1 MIKRFNSFFILN
13 MFFLIGCSNSETNKN
28 IVESRHD
35 QVSSNVVITLTKK
48 GNITA
53 KIQSDILKKN
63 NESLQ
68 LELYDNVNVNLYDE
82 NFIHKSLI
90 KSQSAIV
97 DEKDNRIEAFGSVSV
112 ESNDGKKLLTDS
124 LLWDNS
130 SDKIFTEAT
139 LKFITSDTDTLYG
152 KGFESNID
160 LTNWNILNPRGS
172 ISNE

>member
-1 MIKRFNSFFILN
+1 MIKRFNNFS
-13 MFFLIGCSNSETNKN
+13 FLIMFYLVGCSSPESSEN
-28 IVESRHD
+28 IVQDRHD
-35 QVSSNVVITLTKK
+35 QVSSNVEITLTKK

-68 LELYDNVNVNLYDE
+68 LELYDNVFVDLYDK
-82 NFIHKSLI
+82 NFMHKSLI

-97 DEKDNRIEAFGSVSV
+97 DEKDNLIKAFGNVSV

-139 LKFITSDTDTLYG
+139 LEFITSDTDTFYG

-172 ISNE
+172 INNE

>member
-1 MIKRFNSFFILN
+1 
-13 MFFLIGCSNSETNKN
+13 MFYLIGCSSPESSEN
-28 IVESRHD
+28 IVQDRHD
-35 QVSSNVVITLTKK
+35 QVSSNVEITLTKK

-68 LELYDNVNVNLYDE
+68 LELYDNVFVNLYDE
-82 NFIHKSLI
+82 NFMHKSII
-90 KSQSAIV
+90 KSQLAIV
-97 DEKDNRIEAFGSVSV
+97 DEKDNLIKAFGNVSV
-112 ESNDGKKLLTDS
+112 VSNDGKKLLTDS

-139 LKFITSDTDTLYG
+139 LEFITSDTDTLHG

-172 ISNE
+172 INNE

>member
-1 MIKRFNSFFILN
+1 MLY
-13 MFFLIGCSNSETNKN
+13 LIGCSSPESSEN
-28 IVESRHD
+28 IVQDRHD
-35 QVSSNVVITLTKK
+35 QVSSNVEITLTKK

-68 LELYDNVNVNLYDE
+68 LELYDNVFVDLYDE
-82 NFIHKSLI
+82 NFMHKSLI

-97 DEKDNRIEAFGSVSV
+97 DEKDNLIKAFGNVSV

-139 LKFITSDTDTLYG
+139 LEFITSDTDTFYG
-152 KGFESNID
+152 TGFESNID
-160 LTNWNILNPRGS
+160 LTDWNILNPSGS
-172 ISNE
+172 INNE

>member
-1 MIKRFNSFFILN
+1 MIKRFNSFFILII
-13 MFFLIGCSNSETNKN
+13 FYLIGCSTPKTSEN
-28 IVESRHD
+28 IVQHRHD
-35 QVSSNVVITLTKK
+35 QISSNIEITLTKK

-53 KIQSDILKKN
+53 KIQSDILKKDKK
-63 NESLQ
+63 SLQ
-68 LELYDNVNVNLYDE
+68 LELNDNVHVDLYDE

-97 DEKDNRIEAFGSVSV
+97 DEKDNRIKAFGKVTV
-112 ESNDGKKLLTDS
+112 ETNDGKKLLTDS

-130 SDKIFTEAT
+130 LDKIFTEAT
-139 LKFITSDTDTLYG
+139 LEFITSDTDTLYG

-172 ISNE
+172 INNE